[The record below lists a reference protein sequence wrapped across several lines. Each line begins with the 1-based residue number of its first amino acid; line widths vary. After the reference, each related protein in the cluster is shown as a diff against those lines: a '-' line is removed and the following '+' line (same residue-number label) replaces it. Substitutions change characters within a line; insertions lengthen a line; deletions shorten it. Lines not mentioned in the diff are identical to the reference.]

1 MRGRRADRGEHP
13 MRVLVLKE
21 EGVEVWL
28 INPNIATIQ
37 TSPGLADRIFLLPI
51 TPRFVTRVIA
61 LGRPGGILLS
71 FGGQTA
77 LNCGLA
83 LHRTGVLRRHRVKVL
98 GTPVGAIERTE
109 DRGLFA

>member
-37 TSPGLADRIFLLPI
+37 TSPGLADRIFLLPV
-51 TPRFVTRVIA
+51 TPQFAARVIA
-61 LGRPGGILLS
+61 LGRPDGILLS

-83 LHRTGVLRRHRVKVL
+83 LHRQGVLRRHRVRVL
-98 GTPVGAIERTE
+98 GTPIRAVEAT
-109 DRGLFA
+109 